1 MQEISSNELLSLI
14 QYFLLRLR
22 QCLIF
27 RTLQWVRSAAPIIIH
42 VNLDRVLKFL
52 VDDTHYRNRFE
63 TGTSGGSTDI
73 VARKSLEVRIWAM
86 KRKKEKNP
94 TLSKQLEI
102 IGVLEAMPERK
113 NQGTSRVVED
123 DWFASGST
131 LEAFPCLF
139 VSVHFF
145 KISYSLFTF
154 SDKFRSGI
162 FSHFEVQESVEYWR
176 HCPPQQIKI
185 KRSLLQILLATQC
198 ALIIFFLRRLRPYFK
213 QRLPR
218 Q

>member
-1 MQEISSNELLSLI
+1 MQEISTNELLSLI

-86 KRKKEKNP
+86 IKDWSSFILLEKEKNP

-145 KISYSLFTF
+145 
-154 SDKFRSGI
+154 
-162 FSHFEVQESVEYWR
+162 
-176 HCPPQQIKI
+176 
-185 KRSLLQILLATQC
+185 
-198 ALIIFFLRRLRPYFK
+198 
-213 QRLPR
+213 
-218 Q
+218 

>member
-1 MQEISSNELLSLI
+1 MQGISSNELLNLI

-27 RTLQWVRSAAPIIIH
+27 RTLQWVCSAAPIIIH

-86 KRKKEKNP
+86 IKDWSSFILLEKEKNP

-131 LEAFPCLF
+131 LEAFHRLF
-139 VSVHFF
+139 VLVHFF
-145 KISYSLFTF
+145 
-154 SDKFRSGI
+154 
-162 FSHFEVQESVEYWR
+162 
-176 HCPPQQIKI
+176 
-185 KRSLLQILLATQC
+185 
-198 ALIIFFLRRLRPYFK
+198 
-213 QRLPR
+213 
-218 Q
+218 

>member
-14 QYFLLRLR
+14 QYFILRLR

-86 KRKKEKNP
+86 IKDWSSFILLEKEKNP

-131 LEAFPCLF
+131 LEAFPRLF

-145 KISYSLFTF
+145 
-154 SDKFRSGI
+154 
-162 FSHFEVQESVEYWR
+162 
-176 HCPPQQIKI
+176 
-185 KRSLLQILLATQC
+185 
-198 ALIIFFLRRLRPYFK
+198 
-213 QRLPR
+213 
-218 Q
+218 

>member
-86 KRKKEKNP
+86 IKDWSSFILLEKEKNP

-154 SDKFRSGI
+154 SDKFRR
-162 FSHFEVQESVEYWR
+162 EVAV
-176 HCPPQQIKI
+176 
-185 KRSLLQILLATQC
+185 SLITLKFKNQSSTDDTVLPS
-198 ALIIFFLRRLRPYFK
+198 RLK
-213 QRLPR
+213 
-218 Q
+218 

>member
-86 KRKKEKNP
+86 IKDWSSFILLEKEKNP

-113 NQGTSRVVED
+113 NQGTRNVESSRG
-123 DWFASGST
+123 WLIRLWLNLGS
-131 LEAFPCLF
+131 
-139 VSVHFF
+139 VSPSFC
-145 KISYSLFTF
+145 F
-154 SDKFRSGI
+154 S
-162 FSHFEVQESVEYWR
+162 
-176 HCPPQQIKI
+176 
-185 KRSLLQILLATQC
+185 A
-198 ALIIFFLRRLRPYFK
+198 FFLN
-213 QRLPR
+213 
-218 Q
+218 

>member
-14 QYFLLRLR
+14 QYFILRLR

-86 KRKKEKNP
+86 IKDWSSFILLEKEKNP

-154 SDKFRSGI
+154 SDKFRR
-162 FSHFEVQESVEYWR
+162 ELTV
-176 HCPPQQIKI
+176 
-185 KRSLLQILLATQC
+185 SLVTLKFKNQSSTDDTVLPS
-198 ALIIFFLRRLRPYFK
+198 RLK
-213 QRLPR
+213 
-218 Q
+218 

>member
-1 MQEISSNELLSLI
+1 MQGISSNELLNLI

-86 KRKKEKNP
+86 IKDWSSFILLEKEKNP

-131 LEAFPCLF
+131 LEAFHRLF
-139 VSVHFF
+139 VLVHFF
-145 KISYSLFTF
+145 
-154 SDKFRSGI
+154 
-162 FSHFEVQESVEYWR
+162 
-176 HCPPQQIKI
+176 
-185 KRSLLQILLATQC
+185 
-198 ALIIFFLRRLRPYFK
+198 
-213 QRLPR
+213 
-218 Q
+218 

>member
-86 KRKKEKNP
+86 IKDWSSFILLEKEKNP

-123 DWFASGST
+123 DWFTSGST

-154 SDKFRSGI
+154 SDKFRR
-162 FSHFEVQESVEYWR
+162 EVAV
-176 HCPPQQIKI
+176 
-185 KRSLLQILLATQC
+185 SLVTLKFKNQSSTDDTVLPS
-198 ALIIFFLRRLRPYFK
+198 RLK
-213 QRLPR
+213 
-218 Q
+218 

>member
-86 KRKKEKNP
+86 IKDWSSFILLEKEKNP

-154 SDKFRSGI
+154 SDKFRR
-162 FSHFEVQESVEYWR
+162 EVAV
-176 HCPPQQIKI
+176 
-185 KRSLLQILLATQC
+185 SLVTLKFKNQSSTDDTVLPS
-198 ALIIFFLRRLRPYFK
+198 RLK
-213 QRLPR
+213 
-218 Q
+218 

>member
-86 KRKKEKNP
+86 IKDWSSFILLEKEKNP

-154 SDKFRSGI
+154 SDKFRR
-162 FSHFEVQESVEYWR
+162 EVAVSLVTLKFKNQSSTDDTVLPSSLTKKG
-176 HCPPQQIKI
+176 HCSKY
-185 KRSLLQILLATQC
+185 C
-198 ALIIFFLRRLRPYFK
+198 
-213 QRLPR
+213 
-218 Q
+218 

>member
-1 MQEISSNELLSLI
+1 MGPQCSS
-14 QYFLLRLR
+14 YYHPR
-22 QCLIF
+22 Q
-27 RTLQWVRSAAPIIIH
+27 
-42 VNLDRVLKFL
+42 LDRVSKFL

-86 KRKKEKNP
+86 IKDWSSFILLEKEKNP

-123 DWFASGST
+123 DWFASGSN
-131 LEAFPCLF
+131 LEAFPRLF

-154 SDKFRSGI
+154 SDKFRR
-162 FSHFEVQESVEYWR
+162 EVAV
-176 HCPPQQIKI
+176 
-185 KRSLLQILLATQC
+185 SLVTLKFKNQSSTDDTVLPS
-198 ALIIFFLRRLRPYFK
+198 RLK
-213 QRLPR
+213 
-218 Q
+218 